1 MKRLERRL
9 CAFSRNVYMKM
20 DYHEPKIVIPKISA
34 LPVEVINDV
43 SIDTRKKIVMDI
55 YDDSE
60 IPLIKDAVK
69 NKDIAGDKEY
79 VRVLNHMLVG
89 AYKKGNI
96 EIADESSEKE
106 VNYKYASFVIRF
118 GKKKKKKM
126 DVDVFFDA
134 NSMTCSVFVSI
145 SVKYMMKSDEWFMNK
160 LIKGIMRNV
169 NVSLNGD
176 MYGRFKNKETAVLL
190 KIASNSLCSETCTPI
205 IEFKF

>member
-20 DYHEPKIVIPKISA
+20 DYHEPKIIIPKISA
-34 LPVEVINDV
+34 LPGEVINDG

-60 IPLIKDAVK
+60 IPLIKNAVK
-69 NKDIAGDKEY
+69 NNDVTGNKEY

-89 AYKKGNI
+89 AYKRGNV
-96 EIADESSEKE
+96 EIVDEASEKE
-106 VNYKYASFVIRF
+106 VDYKYASFVIRF

-126 DVDVFFDA
+126 DVDVFFDV

-145 SVKYMMKSDEWFMNK
+145 SVKYMMKCDEWFMNK

-169 NVSLNGD
+169 NTFLNGD

-205 IEFKF
+205 IEFDF

>member
-1 MKRLERRL
+1 
-9 CAFSRNVYMKM
+9 M
-20 DYHEPKIVIPKISA
+20 DYHEPKIIIPKIGA
-34 LPVEVINDV
+34 LPGEIINDG

-89 AYKKGNI
+89 AYKKGNV
-96 EIADESSEKE
+96 EIVDETSGKEAD
-106 VNYKYASFVIRF
+106 YKYASFVIRF

-126 DVDVFFDA
+126 NVDIFFDT
-134 NSMTCSVFVSI
+134 NSMTCNIFISI

-169 NVSLNGD
+169 NTFLNGD

-190 KIASNSLCSETCTPI
+190 KIASNSLCGETCTPI
-205 IEFKF
+205 IEFDF

>member
-20 DYHEPKIVIPKISA
+20 DYHEPKIIIPKISA
-34 LPVEVINDV
+34 LPGEVINDG

-69 NKDIAGDKEY
+69 NKDVTGNKEY

-89 AYKKGNI
+89 AYKRGNV
-96 EIADESSEKE
+96 EIVDEASEKE
-106 VNYKYASFVIRF
+106 VDYKYASFVIRF

-126 DVDVFFDA
+126 DVDVFFDV

-160 LIKGIMRNV
+160 LIKGIARNV
-169 NVSLNGD
+169 NISLNGD

-190 KIASNSLCSETCTPI
+190 KIASNSLCGETCTPI

>member
-1 MKRLERRL
+1 
-9 CAFSRNVYMKM
+9 M
-20 DYHEPKIVIPKISA
+20 DYHEPKIIIPKISA
-34 LPVEVINDV
+34 LPGEVINDG

-69 NKDIAGDKEY
+69 NKDVKGNKEY

-89 AYKKGNI
+89 AYKRGNV
-96 EIADESSEKE
+96 EIVDEASEKE
-106 VNYKYASFVIRF
+106 VDYKYASFVIRF

-126 DVDVFFDA
+126 DVDVFFDV

-145 SVKYMMKSDEWFMNK
+145 SVKYMMKCDEWFMNK

-169 NVSLNGD
+169 NTFLNGD

-205 IEFKF
+205 IEFDF

>member
-20 DYHEPKIVIPKISA
+20 DYHEPKIIIPKISA
-34 LPVEVINDV
+34 LPGEVINDG

-69 NKDIAGDKEY
+69 NKDVKGNKEY

-89 AYKKGNI
+89 AYKRGNV
-96 EIADESSEKE
+96 EIVDEASEKE
-106 VNYKYASFVIRF
+106 VDYKYASFVIRF

-126 DVDVFFDA
+126 DVDVFFDV

-145 SVKYMMKSDEWFMNK
+145 SVKYMMKCDEWFMNK

-169 NVSLNGD
+169 NTFLNGD

-205 IEFKF
+205 IEFDF